1 MNTEIKGLTVFPTTK
16 TGIKSYAEAALNE
29 ILDGYVNPLEIK
41 VRLTAMKAV
50 IDEIEKSEEY
60 KDAVLAEAQ
69 RYHKDEL
76 MNLYDA
82 NICIKE
88 NGVKYDYSG
97 CNHPQYNSITEEI
110 ERLTARRKSFEKYL
124 QTVDGETDYI
134 NPETGEIC
142 KIYPPLR
149 TSTTGIAITI
159 NK

>member
-1 MNTEIKGLTVFPTTK
+1 MNTQIKGLTEFPTTK
-16 TGIKSYAEAALNE
+16 TGIKNYAEAALNE

-88 NGVKYDYSG
+88 VGVIYDYSG

-124 QTVDGETDYI
+124 QTVEWETDYI

-142 KIYPPLR
+142 KIHPPLR
-149 TSTTGIAITI
+149 TSTTSVSITI

>member
-1 MNTEIKGLTVFPTTK
+1 MNTEIKGLTGFPTTK

-76 MNLYDA
+76 MNLYD
-82 NICIKE
+82 
-88 NGVKYDYSG
+88 GS
-97 CNHPQYNSITEEI
+97 
-110 ERLTARRKSFEKYL
+110 
-124 QTVDGETDYI
+124 
-134 NPETGEIC
+134 
-142 KIYPPLR
+142 
-149 TSTTGIAITI
+149 
-159 NK
+159 